1 MCIKYHFITCFI
13 ILTLAGTLHSQ
24 AYLSNIEA
32 GKDDPIYTTY
42 AAPLNRSEFIVDE
55 GYTFKWYD
63 LQKGINFET
72 DNGGSLCIGFK
83 LNGEFCY
90 YLNEFYTEPLITT
103 SYSDLVKYYYYPFEG
118 IRVEIFFDVYSSRI
132 AIQDIN
138 ITNESGRRFYFSA

>member
-1 MCIKYHFITCFI
+1 MLY
-13 ILTLAGTLHSQ
+13 SQ
-24 AYLSNIEA
+24 QYLSDLNA

-63 LQKGINFET
+63 LQDGIDFET
-72 DNGGSLCIGFK
+72 NNGGSLCIGFK
-83 LNGEFCY
+83 LNGEFRY

-138 ITNESGRRFYFSA
+138 ITNESGALSGRFNQCLSH